1 MDLNQILEEL
11 DKLYAEASL
20 DKAELRLGEWLAEAE
35 EAGEQGIMLALYN
48 EQEGLYRTT
57 GRAPEAVKVSA
68 RALELV
74 RRLGLEGGIQHA
86 ATLQNAATANRAA
99 GNADEALAMFE
110 EAAAMYG
117 RLGKE
122 GSYQMAAL
130 NNNISQIYQEREEHD
145 TALSYLEKA
154 LAVVERLEGGAA
166 EAATTR
172 INMSLSLM
180 ALDRLEEAKQ
190 RIDEA
195 MEYYRSEQGLKDAHY
210 PSALSAAGELAF
222 CNGEK
227 KEALALIKEALDVT
241 LRIFGENAASEI
253 LRRNVELIE
262 ESIKRTEQEG

>member
-1 MDLNQILEEL
+1 MDLNKILEEL
-11 DKLYAEASL
+11 DKLYAEANL

-35 EAGEQGIMLALYN
+35 EAGEKGIMLALYN

-57 GRAPEAVKVSA
+57 GRAAEAVKVSA

-74 RRLGLEGGIQHA
+74 KNMGLTGTIQHA
-86 ATLQNAATANRAA
+86 ATMQNAATANRAA
-99 GNADEALAMFE
+99 GNAGEALGMFE
-110 EAAAMYG
+110 EAAALYG

-122 GSYQMAAL
+122 DSYQMAAL
-130 NNNISQIYQEREEHD
+130 HNNISQIYQEREEHE

-154 LAVVERLEGGAA
+154 LSVVARLDGGAA

-172 INMSLSLM
+172 VNMSLSLM
-180 ALDRLEEAKQ
+180 ALDRLEEAEK

-195 MEYYRSEQGLKDAHY
+195 MEYYKSEQGLKDSHY

-222 CNGEK
+222 CKGEK
-227 KEALALIKEALDVT
+227 REALALIKEALNVT

-262 ESIKRTEQEG
+262 ESIKRTEQED